1 MVAITSPHAT
11 IHGVVKASD
20 KVRRG
25 IVSMAHAYGD
35 ADATKEDVRTRGSST
50 NRLVSEVVDYDPIT
64 GQSLQS
70 AIPVKLEPA

>member
-1 MVAITSPHAT
+1 
-11 IHGVVKASD
+11 VKASD

-35 ADATKEDVRTRGSST
+35 ADATKADVRERGSST